1 LLGQPVSGVLWAA
14 LSGVAFGAFQVL
26 NARAIRSLTQVYLA
40 TFVQLV
46 VATVVFSLVVISVSD
61 LGGLRVIP
69 LSSLGYFAGSGL
81 LHFFL
86 GWTTLNRSQ
95 QRIGAARTSPLL
107 ATSPIFGLLIAV
119 LVERALPGW
128 VALIGILLT
137 VSGAYVVTD
146 PGPAR
151 RASLG
156 DSSFGLAT
164 AAAWALS
171 ALLTVAGLAGFD
183 DPLLGVTV
191 GMAAAALAYALVLVA
206 SLSSWDWRMGR
217 EAWALKVLAGVV
229 VAFATWW
236 RWLGLADA
244 PVGVVL
250 GLQLLSVP
258 TVLVILAV
266 RPGGERVTARVW
278 GGAGLVLLGV
288 GLLIAF
294 A

>member
-1 LLGQPVSGVLWAA
+1 MNGALWAA
-14 LSGVAFGAFQVL
+14 LSGVGFGVFQVV
-26 NARAIRSLTQVYLA
+26 NARANRGLTQVYLA
-40 TFVQLV
+40 TFAQLV
-46 VATVVFSLVVISVSD
+46 VATVVFGLVVASVGD
-61 LGGLRVIP
+61 LRRLLVIP
-69 LSSLGYFAGSGL
+69 LPSLGYFAAAGL
-81 LHFFL
+81 VHFFL

-95 QRIGAARTSPLL
+95 QRIGAARTSPLI

-119 LVERALPGW
+119 VVEWSLPGPL
-128 VALIGILLT
+128 ALTGILVT
-137 VSGAYVVTD
+137 VVGAYVVTD
-146 PGPAR
+146 PGPAQ

-191 GMAAAALAYALVLVA
+191 GMAAAALAYALVLLA
-206 SLSSWDWRMGR
+206 SPSSWDWRMR
-217 EAWALKVLAGVV
+217 PEAWALKALAGVV

-250 GLQLLSVP
+250 ALQLLTVP
-258 TVLVILAV
+258 TVLVILALG
-266 RPGGERVTARVW
+266 RGAERVTARVW
-278 GGAGLVLLGV
+278 GGAALVLLGV
-288 GLLIAF
+288 GMLIAVG
-294 A
+294 

>member
-1 LLGQPVSGVLWAA
+1 MTGALWAA
-14 LSGVAFGAFQVL
+14 LSGVAFGVFQVL
-26 NARAIRSLTQVYLA
+26 NARAIRSLGQVYLA

-46 VATVVFSLVVISVSD
+46 VATMVFGLVVTVTGD
-61 LGGLRVIP
+61 LERLLAIP
-69 LSSLGYFAGSGL
+69 PPSLAYFAASGL

-107 ATSPIFGLLIAV
+107 ATSPLFGLLIAV
-119 LVERALPGW
+119 VVERTLPGPL
-128 VALIGILLT
+128 ALIGILVT
-137 VSGAYVVTD
+137 VFGAYVVTD
-146 PGPAR
+146 PGPAK

-191 GMAAAALAYALVLVA
+191 GMATAALAYALVLLA
-206 SLSSWDWRMGR
+206 SPASWDQRMGP

-229 VAFATWW
+229 VAVATWW

-244 PVGVVL
+244 TVGVVL
-250 GLQLLSVP
+250 ALQLLTVP
-258 TVLVILAV
+258 TVLVILAT
-266 RPGGERVTARVW
+266 RPRGEGISRRVW
-278 GGAGLVLLGV
+278 GGATLVLFGV
-288 GLLIAF
+288 GMLIAVG
-294 A
+294 